1 MANINDKETG
11 DNSSPVSSDYI
22 IFESLNYPTCIIGT
36 DSIIKYGNQAFNSL
50 FGGNEEEIKLDWTQ
64 PLALEYRKRVATAYL
79 NAIKGNEKHCFAV
92 INLPDGTQ
100 KPLEIFLFPM
110 YSEGVVSSILTLM
123 KIVDKRLLSFDKSI
137 LSLISEENFQYDRL
151 FYEFSPVP
159 VIRINE
165 KFEIVKMSRS
175 TEGLLGLSSNEEQVT
190 HDLKIETYFPATFE
204 SVRKY
209 ISRIFEGDVTFKRL
223 GEIKIEDSEGSL
235 KIVNLVIYP
244 IIIDDKIAAVELILE
259 DITRMIE
266 LRDELNAIKRDRLL
280 RNIAKGFLHTL
291 NNTINVI
298 MSKTQLMLQITEKES
313 VIEGIRMI
321 EDATNEIADETRRVE
336 NFLRDRKELPEEKVE
351 PIIEIIEDAIDFSKM
366 QFKVEDKDK
375 KRSININKKYFTSAD
390 IKTDVS
396 LLKEIIISIILK
408 VSIFILKKGTIEI
421 TLKQNNDLFIKV
433 MVNKEILPGTAVPQ
447 LGTSSLY
454 PGIDIRQAA
463 EKLKLKII
471 EEESLETYAIKTI
484 FPLKVIYDARK
495 KSTKDEKFKLRDL
508 SIMIVEDEEAL
519 QKILYELF
527 DRMGNRVFISTS
539 GDEALSEFKRSKYDL
554 VITDYDIEGLTG
566 IELAARVKELNEKT
580 VTVLLSGWMLNDLE
594 AYKNVID
601 LFLPKPFKLDN
612 LITEIS
618 KLVKE
623 IKYKKTS

>member
-1 MANINDKETG
+1 MTNENEKETG
-11 DNSSPVSSDYI
+11 ETTSPVSSDYQV
-22 IFESLNYPTCIIGT
+22 FESLNYPTCIIGT
-36 DSIIKYGNQAFNSL
+36 DGVIKFGNRAFNTL
-50 FGGNEEEIKLDWTQ
+50 FGGNKEEIKLDWTQ

-79 NAIKGNEKHCFAV
+79 SAKNGTEKHCFAV
-92 INLPDGTQ
+92 INHLDGSQ
-100 KPLEIFLFPM
+100 KPIEIFLFPLFKDK
-110 YSEGVVSSILTLM
+110 EVSSILTLI
-123 KIVDKRLLSFDKSI
+123 KIVDKRLLSFDKST

-175 TEGLLGLSSNEEQVT
+175 AEGLLGFSSYEEQET
-190 HDLKIETYFPATFE
+190 KDLKLETIFPTGFE

-209 ISRIFEGDVTFKRL
+209 ISRIIEGDMSFKRL
-223 GEIKIEDSEGSL
+223 GETKIKDSEGTRR
-235 KIVNLVIYP
+235 IVNLVIYP
-244 IIIDDKIAAVELILE
+244 IIIDDEIAAIELIFE
-259 DITRMIE
+259 DITRLTE
-266 LRDELNAIKRDRLL
+266 LRDELNAINRDRLL

-298 MSKTQLMLQITEKES
+298 MSKTQLLLQITEKDS
-313 VIEGIRMI
+313 VIDGIRMI
-321 EDATNEIADETRRVE
+321 EDAANEIADETKRVE
-336 NFLRDRKELPEEKVE
+336 NFLRDRKELPEEKIE
-351 PIIEIIEDAIDFSKM
+351 PVIDIIEDAIDFSKM

-375 KRSININKKYFTSAD
+375 KRSININKKYFTSAN
-390 IKTDVS
+390 IKTDIS

-433 MVNKEILPGTAVPQ
+433 KVNKEMLPGTAVPQ

-463 EKLKLKII
+463 EKLNLKII
-471 EEESLETYAIKTI
+471 EEESLESYAIKTI
-484 FPLKVIYDARK
+484 FPPKAIHILQE
-495 KSTKDEKFKLRDL
+495 KSSKDEKFKLRDL
-508 SIMIVEDEEAL
+508 KILIAEDEEAL

-527 DRMGNRVFISTS
+527 DRMGNRVFISDN
-539 GDEALSEFKRSKYDL
+539 GDEALSEFKRSPYDL

-580 VTVLLSGWMLNDLE
+580 ITVLLSGWMLNDLD

-601 LFLPKPFKLDN
+601 LFLPKPFKLDS
-612 LITEIS
+612 LLTKIS
-618 KLVKE
+618 NLVKE
-623 IKYKKTS
+623 AKYKNIG